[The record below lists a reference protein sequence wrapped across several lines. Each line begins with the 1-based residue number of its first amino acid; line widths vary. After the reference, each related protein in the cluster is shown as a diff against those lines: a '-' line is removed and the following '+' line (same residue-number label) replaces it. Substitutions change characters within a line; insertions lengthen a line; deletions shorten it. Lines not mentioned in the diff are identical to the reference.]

1 VPAGA
6 LERAVDLLD
15 RLGQPG
21 EKPTVAELARETEMP
36 TSTVYRLL
44 AELEQHGFVARTA
57 GARVTLGTRLIVL
70 GQDAETGMRDR
81 IVEPAAPV
89 MRRLS
94 REVGETVILTAR
106 CGLEALA
113 LDVVEADRHSVRLSY
128 ACYRRGPL
136 DRGASAKVLA
146 AWLPEEDQNR
156 LLAATGDPGGLAEA
170 LAVIRRDGFAYTVD
184 ELDEGAAGVAAPI
197 LGPQRQLVAGLTVA
211 GPAGRIVDR
220 VDEIA
225 TAVRGAAQRI
235 ERELPTA

>member
-6 LERAVDLLD
+6 LERAVGLLD

-44 AELEQHGFVARTA
+44 AELEQHGFVTRTA
-57 GARVTLGTRLIVL
+57 GAKVTLGARLIVL
-70 GQDAETGMRDR
+70 GQDAETGLRDR
-81 IVEPAAPV
+81 IVGPATPV

-94 REVGETVILTAR
+94 RELGETVILTAR

-146 AWLPEEDQNR
+146 AWLPEADRRR
-156 LLAATGDPGGLAEA
+156 LLAGAADPAALSEA
-170 LAVIRRDGFAYTVD
+170 LAEIRRTGFAYTVD
-184 ELDEGAAGVAAPI
+184 DLDEGAAGVAAPV
-197 LGPQRQLVAGLTVA
+197 LGPHRQLVAGLTVA

-225 TAVRGAAQRI
+225 AAVKGAAQRI
-235 ERELPTA
+235 ERELPVA

>member
-6 LERAVDLLD
+6 LERAVGLLD

-21 EKPTVAELARETEMP
+21 AKPTVAELARETDMP

-57 GARVTLGTRLIVL
+57 GARVTLGARLIVL
-70 GQDAETGMRDR
+70 GQDAENGLRDR
-81 IVEPAAPV
+81 IVGPAAPV

-94 REVGETVILTAR
+94 RELGETVILTAR
-106 CGLEALA
+106 CGLETLA

-146 AWLPEEDQNR
+146 AWLPEEDQDR
-156 LLAATGDPGGLAEA
+156 LLAAAADADGLADA
-170 LAVIRRDGFAYTVD
+170 LAAIRRDGFAYTVG

-197 LGPQRQLVAGLTVA
+197 LGPHRQLVAGLTVA
-211 GPAGRIVDR
+211 GPADRIADQ

-225 TAVRGAAQRI
+225 AAVKAAAHRI